1 MELSPTAEQG
11 ELRKDNKYNYCKNE
25 KTFPV
30 LKIRNFP
37 YFALQL
43 TAMAKNDW
51 HILFQVGQLQ
61 TAVAKIQK
69 DISSL
74 QNNLQGQLLYKFWSA
89 TPPSRIIY
97 KINLQIQK

>member
-1 MELSPTAEQG
+1 
-11 ELRKDNKYNYCKNE
+11 
-25 KTFPV
+25 V
-30 LKIRNFP
+30 LKSRNFP

-43 TAMAKNDW
+43 TAVTKNDW

-74 QNNLQGQLLYKFWSA
+74 QNNLQGQLLYKFRRISH
-89 TPPSRIIY
+89 PSRIMY
-97 KINLQIQK
+97 RDSYFTNSEVQLLPLE